1 MITQEPHE
9 VAQKAERIYED
20 SLKETLE
27 RTHPGQFVA
36 IEPASG
42 DYFLGLTLSEA
53 IAAARKAHAERLP
66 HVLRVGH
73 RSTIHI
79 GVCES

>member
-1 MITQEPHE
+1 MITRGPHE
-9 VAQKAERIYED
+9 VARQAERIYEEC
-20 SLKETLE
+20 LKATLE

-53 IAAARKAHAERLP
+53 IAAARKAHAQRLP

-73 RSTIHI
+73 RATIHI
-79 GVCES
+79 GVCGS